1 MTKTDFTQDALTVA
15 RDSLEKFNRR
25 DFAGILED
33 GDGAID
39 YLETGTGR
47 HITDPQEMVSLL
59 ESWVAALP
67 DVKGTVLSAMR
78 DGDRLC
84 TEIQWEGTHTG
95 PLVTP
100 SGTIPASGNRI
111 STRAAQLQTIRD
123 GRVVDTVHY
132 LDIMTMMT
140 QIAGI
145 PSPTESPE
153 QSAPAHA

>member
-15 RDSLEKFNRR
+15 RESLEKFNRR
-25 DFAGILED
+25 DFDGILED
-33 GDGAID
+33 GDGAVD
-39 YLETGTGR
+39 YLEIGTGR
-47 HITDPQEMVSLL
+47 HITDPQQMITLL
-59 ESWVAALP
+59 EGWVTALP
-67 DVKGTVLSAMR
+67 DVRGTVLSAMR

-84 TEIQWEGTHTG
+84 VEIQWEGTHDG

-100 SGTIPASGNRI
+100 SGTIPASGNRT

-132 LDIMTMMT
+132 IDVMTMMS

-145 PSPTESPE
+145 P
-153 QSAPAHA
+153 APATSSEQGAPAPA